1 MIVESFAMFTPEAVR
16 RAPETVLGVALVP
29 LEAVLH
35 AAISAVSKAISRK
48 TSMGLHARKG
58 TGVTEHAVRFERYL
72 IIFSLCWLR

>member
-1 MIVESFAMFTPEAVR
+1 MIVKSFAMFTSEAVG
-16 RAPETVLGVALVP
+16 RAPETVVGVALVP

-35 AAISAVSKAISRK
+35 AVSKAVSRN
-48 TSMGLHARKG
+48 TSMGLHAREG